1 MASHELTDK
10 ERKPGQFQSG
20 AKAVEAGRKGGL
32 ASGRKKRAQK
42 SLKQALLGVLN
53 DEYTGTDG
61 SVTDGYTLV
70 MAGLFTRA
78 RRGDPKA
85 VKLVAELTGE
95 YKQII
100 EGEVQLTGG
109 KKKGNKPVVIQF
121 VDAGDDGCGSD
132 K

>member
-1 MASHELTDK
+1 MSGHELTEK

-20 AKAVEAGRKGGL
+20 AKAVEAGRKGGI
-32 ASGRKKRAQK
+32 ASGRKKRAKK
-42 SLKQALLGVLN
+42 SLKQALLGVLE

-100 EGEVQLTGG
+100 EGEIQVSG
-109 KKKGNKPVVIQF
+109 KKKGNRPVVIQF
-121 VDAGDDGCGSD
+121 VDTGDDGCSPD